1 LVLLLGLL
9 VIPRWMA
16 RPNWQAANQ
25 LREGMTRPE
34 VEAILGCAPGAY
46 GTHEPVAL
54 VDHWPLGEVEVH
66 MDGWTYLFWSDDHQ
80 ALMVEFEDRS
90 GRMTDFLQ
98 PAVGPK
104 GGEYEAGWLEA
115 LRWRVGRQWRKWFRE

>member
-1 LVLLLGLL
+1 MVLLLGLL

-25 LREGMTRPE
+25 IREGMTRPE

-54 VDHWPLGEVEVH
+54 YDHWQLDKAELH
-66 MDGWTYLFWSDDHQ
+66 ADGFTCLVWTDDHH
-80 ALMVEFEDRS
+80 ALMVEFEDES
-90 GRMTDFLQ
+90 GHVSFFQQ
-98 PAVGPK
+98 PAVGP
-104 GGEYEAGWLEA
+104 GWFGYEAGFLDA
-115 LRWRVGRQWRKWFRE
+115 LRWRFQRQWRKWFPG